1 METDGVALWYHDIIE
16 FRVDTRNRKFL
27 MTPILRDG
35 SEWPLVD
42 ATDMFEKFVREQ
54 GR

>member
-35 SEWPLVD
+35 SEWPLIG
-42 ATDMFEKFVREQ
+42 ATDSFEKFLREQ
-54 GR
+54 DR